1 MTYDDAEW
9 HQETVDELGLPEDN
23 AATHI
28 GIFYAWMRAHDLA
41 SGTTLWHGVP
51 EPVPDPHL
59 DLLDDRK
66 LTPGAYLVQH
76 MVGQFDS
83 GAFTDEGNAFT
94 DASYSAYLDAYSTV
108 PEVAGYD
115 STYAAPDTWQLYDA
129 VAPTIDALYARWKSG
144 VAR

>member
-1 MTYDDAEW
+1 
-9 HQETVDELGLPEDN
+9 
-23 AATHI
+23 
-28 GIFYAWMRAHDLA
+28 MRAHDLA